1 MCFRWW
7 SKSSRDNNNKP
18 ENSTTCRNFTIAEIR
33 SATNNFDQA
42 LIIGRGGF
50 GNVYKGQLQKHRAPV
65 AIKRLKQGSNQGI
78 REFETE
84 IKMLSHLRHP
94 HLVSL
99 IGYCQ
104 DPTEMILVYDFMGR
118 GTLRDHLYDYESGSK
133 KKEALSWKKR
143 LEICLDAAR
152 GLHFLHREKVIHRDV
167 KSTNILLDDEWIA
180 KVADFGLSKDGPNGS
195 HVTTEVKGSVG
206 YLDPEYYMSQ
216 WLSQKSDVYSFGVVL
231 LEVLSGRPPV
241 IRHEESLVTWVKG
254 CYQDGKIDRTVDP
267 ALQGSIGHKCLNK
280 FVEVALSCL
289 NQYGKERPLMEDV
302 VKGLECALRL
312 QHNNK
317 TLDDV
322 AVSFTVVVGPEHDDY
337 YGEDFVDD
345 SRGGR
350 GVVMSDSQCTITSTT
365 TTESSNAVTTTATT
379 TTITSKEDEQALVM
393 HGVFSPTTP

>member
-1 MCFRWW
+1 MCLFFRRW
-7 SKSSRDNNNKP
+7 SKRSRDNNNP
-18 ENSTTCRNFTIAEIR
+18 ENSTTCRKFTIAEIR
-33 SATNNFDQA
+33 SATNSFDQA

-50 GNVYKGQLQKHRAPV
+50 GNVYKGQLQKQRTPV

-104 DPTEMILVYDFMGR
+104 DPAEMILVYDFMGR
-118 GTLRDHLYDYESGSK
+118 GTLRDHLYEND

-152 GLHFLHREKVIHRDV
+152 GLHFLHRENVIHRDV

-180 KVADFGLSKDGPNGS
+180 KVADFGLSKDGPTGS

-267 ALQGSIGHKCLNK
+267 ALQGSIGQKCLNK

-289 NQYGKERPLMEDV
+289 NQHGKERPFMEDV

-317 TLDDV
+317 SLDDV
-322 AVSFTVVVGPEHDDY
+322 AVSFTVIVGHDHDHDDY
-337 YGEDFVDD
+337 YGEDNN
-345 SRGGR
+345 SP
-350 GVVMSDSQCTITSTT
+350 GVVMSDSQCTITT
-365 TTESSNAVTTTATT
+365 TTESSNAVTTATT
-379 TTITSKEDEQALVM
+379 TTITSKEDEQALVL
-393 HGVFSPTTP
+393 HGGLLSSPC